1 MRESIEVTGMV
12 LLASPVGDYD
22 KRLVILTKERGKITA
37 FARGARRQN
46 SMLLAAAN
54 PFVFG
59 TFRLYEGRSA
69 YNLIQANVRNYFTEL
84 VTEYPGVY
92 YGFYFLE
99 FADYYGQEENDESQM
114 INLLYASLRALLRPS
129 LDDRLVRRIFE
140 LKAMVINGEY
150 PQVFS
155 CNACGS
161 RENIEGISMR
171 AGAVYCASCT
181 RLAPDLQRISPSA
194 LYAMQYIIASPI
206 EKLYTFTVT
215 PEILRELSN
224 LIDRCV
230 HSHVEKHFKSL
241 EILSV
246 MK

>member
-46 SMLLAAAN
+46 SSLLAAAN

-84 VTEYPGVY
+84 AAEQPGVY

-99 FADYYGQEENDESQM
+99 FAEENDESQM

-155 CNACGS
+155 CNACGGS
-161 RENIEGISMR
+161 DNLAGISMR
-171 AGAVYCASCT
+171 AGAVYCASCA
-181 RLAPDLQRISPSA
+181 RLAPDLQRVSPSA
-194 LYAMQYIIASPI
+194 LYAMQYIISSPI

-215 PEILRELSN
+215 PEVLRELSN
-224 LIDRCV
+224 LVERCV
-230 HSHVEKHFKSL
+230 HRYVEKHFKSL